1 MTDRFA
7 VHTVYYQDRKAAL
20 LRECVVPLAI
30 QLSEHP
36 GVKRVYVE
44 RHWLH
49 GPHVRICVR
58 AETPEVRQEVER
70 TVLPA
75 LRAWLAQHPSTTALD
90 EQRYLTLS
98 QTLGTRELVPPPYEP
113 LWKDNT
119 VFIGEHTAREDLLG
133 NAHVVEATETFY
145 SQALR
150 PVLAFL
156 QAVGDN
162 DGARLSH
169 GMHLLTMMAA
179 SYPRGGLFPGHLS
192 LRSHLEDY
200 LFDHDQQGKLRA
212 AFAQRYERVR
222 PAVLEALGKLSAD
235 LTQGRYTGSE
245 PLLQQWGAFFERGMA
260 DALTLARAKHIVE
273 DPTSLMQASA
283 ARVSTE
289 AQKKWEFG
297 DQRDYSEFHTVLR
310 GFNFLEERV
319 DVVEFSAYRSQLN
332 LLYSVLTLLDISPL
346 ERWYINYVIAESIQV
361 LFGRTWKEHFQLLR
375 KRYLPEAES

>member
-7 VHTVYYQDRKAAL
+7 VHAVYYQDRKAAL

-30 QLSEHP
+30 ELSEHP
-36 GVKRVYVE
+36 AVQRVYVE

-58 AETPEVRQEVER
+58 AESSAIREEVER
-70 TVLPA
+70 GVLPR
-75 LRAWLAQHPSTTALD
+75 LRAWLEQHPSTTVIEPERYMAL
-90 EQRYLTLS
+90 S
-98 QTLGTRELVPPPYEP
+98 HTLGTRELVRPPYEP

-119 VFIGEHTAREDLLG
+119 VFIGEHSAREDLLG
-133 NAHVVEATETFY
+133 NAKVVDATEAFY
-145 SQALR
+145 GNALR

-200 LFDHDQQGKLRA
+200 LFEQDRQGRLRA

-235 LTQGRYTGSE
+235 LSQGRYTGGE
-245 PLLQQWGAFFERGMA
+245 PLLQQWGAFFERSMA
-260 DALTLARAKHIVE
+260 EALELARGRHIVE
-273 DPTSLMQASA
+273 DPTPLMQAA
-283 ARVSTE
+283 AERVNAE

-319 DVVEFSAYRSQLN
+319 DVVEFSAYRWQLN